1 MGGALILQA
10 VALIIIFCFV
20 NTFIKCMH
28 SKYCTMCKK

>member
-1 MGGALILQA
+1 MGGALFLQA